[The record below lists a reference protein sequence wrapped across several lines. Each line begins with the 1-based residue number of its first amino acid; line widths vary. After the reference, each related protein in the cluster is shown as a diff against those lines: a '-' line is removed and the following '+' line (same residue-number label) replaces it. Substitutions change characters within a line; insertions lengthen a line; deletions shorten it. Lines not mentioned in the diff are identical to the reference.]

1 MDSMDCDA
9 QRSDA
14 SQRSDCA
21 AQRPNTAAQR
31 ADYTSQSCGGA
42 VLTPCQRYLASP
54 IAIRGKEIQN
64 RLLLAP
70 MAGLGNVAF
79 RELVAEFGGFGL
91 LFTGMCSAKAVPQ
104 ENRYISKVFKWRD
117 EELPFLV
124 CQLLGGDPDSMALA
138 AERVQREGFFGVDL
152 NFGCC
157 AAAICK
163 KGGGASILKDPAL
176 AKRIVAAVRERV
188 SIPLFVKFR
197 TGWERDPLR
206 ASKEAAQM
214 AASFEAAGADAL
226 IFHPRMAPD
235 RRLRPPKWED
245 IRLVKEAVSIPVF
258 GNGNIFETSD
268 CEKMVNISS
277 CDGISIGRMA
287 VARPW
292 IFATITHGFS
302 PESSSSIYRYTAM
315 RIMRLLLKYHDERT
329 AVKMFKKFVPYY
341 SAGFK
346 FGHSISKQL
355 LKTDSSDEILRAVDA
370 VFATSP
376 EITVRPNLHL
386 SL

>member
-1 MDSMDCDA
+1 
-9 QRSDA
+9 
-14 SQRSDCA
+14 
-21 AQRPNTAAQR
+21 
-31 ADYTSQSCGGA
+31 
-42 VLTPCQRYLASP
+42 
-54 IAIRGKEIQN
+54 
-64 RLLLAP
+64 

-91 LFTGMCSAKAVPQ
+91 LFTGMCSAKAVHQ

-214 AASFEAAGADAL
+214 AASFEEAGADAL

-292 IFATITHGFS
+292 IFATITDGFS
-302 PESSSSIYRYTAM
+302 PESSSNSGIYRYTAM
-315 RIMRLLLKYHDERT
+315 RMMRLLLEHHDERT

-355 LKTDSSDEILRAVDA
+355 LKTDSPDEILRAVDA
-370 VFATSP
+370 VFATPP
-376 EITVRPNLHL
+376 ETTARPNMHL